1 MRSHATRMSPSRN
14 GSCGGCS
21 PARNARA
28 SAGFAYPRRTRM
40 LAVSSLIPSSC
51 ASSVCTRCGHGR
63 IVQVPSCIGES
74 RYGHRRTTLRGLF
87 LLDPAVTYLNHG
99 AFGACPRPVFE
110 RYQAWQV
117 ELEREPSD
125 FVARRL
131 PDLLADARAAL
142 AGYVGVRADDLTFV
156 PNAGTGVNVAARAL
170 DLREGDE
177 VLATDLE
184 YGGGGLARG
193 GLCAPPRAG

>member
-28 SAGFAYPRRTRM
+28 SAGSAYPRRTRT
-40 LAVSSLIPSSC
+40 LAVSSLMPSSS
-51 ASSVCTRCGHGR
+51 ASSVCTRCGHGL
-63 IVQVPSCIGES
+63 IVQLPSCIGES
-74 RYGHRRTTLRGLF
+74 RYGHRRTTLRELF

-110 RYQAWQV
+110 RYQAWQI

-125 FVARRL
+125 FIARRL
-131 PDLLADARAAL
+131 PGLLGEARS
-142 AGYVGVRADDLTFV
+142 
-156 PNAGTGVNVAARAL
+156 ARMS
-170 DLREGDE
+170 G
-177 VLATDLE
+177 
-184 YGGGGLARG
+184 RG
-193 GLCAPPRAG
+193 PTT